1 MEMMWGPSM
10 TLCSLEPFVDVLVD
24 PAETDCESSHVHLPA
39 HASGVHPAHA
49 KFRMHS
55 PRSPYVRRM
64 ISKSKQLALRTVG
77 SPRLR
82 DRSSGPREQ
91 RRKSEPSDDQMT
103 PRTRGWLHAYSL
115 ESGGFWQFF

>member
-1 MEMMWGPSM
+1 MWVSS
-10 TLCSLEPFVDVLVD
+10 TSLEPAVDVD
-24 PAETDCESSHVHLPA
+24 PAETGWELSHLHLPA

-49 KFRMHS
+49 KFRIHS

-82 DRSSGPREQ
+82 DGSSGPREQ
-91 RRKSEPSDDQMT
+91 RRKPEPPDNQMT
-103 PRTRGWLHAYSL
+103 AQTRGWLQAYSL